1 MFIVMRVQKFNQ
13 KVRMTGSFLE
23 CRILRR
29 ALYHNIVTRRRSLDD
44 LPEEFWKE
52 SVQLEIDL
60 AEKMYNELLDL

>member
-29 ALYHNIVTRRRSLDD
+29 ALYLSIVTRRRGLDD
-44 LPEEFWKE
+44 LPDDFWKE
-52 SVQLEIDL
+52 SVQSEIDL
-60 AEKMYNELLDL
+60 TEKMYNELLHV

>member
-13 KVRMTGSFLE
+13 KVRFTGSFLE

-29 ALYHNIVTRRRSLDD
+29 ALYLSIVTRRRSLED

-52 SVQLEIDL
+52 TVQFEINL
-60 AEKMYNELLDL
+60 AEKMYNELLDV